1 MPRLLF
7 EKAIPE
13 HFGYGNSNKKFL
25 TDEEIHF
32 NESICFKNQKEKYCY
47 RLFSEDD
54 KRRIETSYYIGVD
67 WLKNQELVIQV
78 QPKLNSAETQTDY
91 LKMLSV
97 AMSHPGTSDFVK
109 DIYEIK
115 FDSEPI
121 PINQQDDLLTP
132 LLVIQYVNLLKS
144 IVRKGL
150 IKSYHKQE
158 SNLKSRIKGKI
169 LVGQSI
175 KENLV
180 KNKPLYTK
188 CSFEVF
194 DEDVP
199 VNRILKKA
207 LEFAKRYMNQFNL
220 KLDQDKLNYIA
231 PAFERVTTN
240 SSQNEVKN
248 IKINSFYKEYNEA
261 LALANLIM
269 RRFGYNINS
278 VDKSIEIKTP
288 PFWIDMSLLFELYT
302 LALLKDELQNDVLF
316 QFHGNSVY
324 PDYLIKSKKM
334 VADAKYKPIYQGNS
348 FDIDNIRQ
356 ISGYA
361 RDMKVRAELG
371 ARDKEELE
379 CLIIYPDQSSANF
392 DLKNLDT
399 KLQVIDQFSG
409 FYKVGVK
416 LPVLRVN
423 DKLKETFKT

>member
-32 NESICFKNQKEKYCY
+32 NEFICFKNQKEKYCY

-78 QPKLNSAETQTDY
+78 EPKLNSAETQTDY

-115 FDSEPI
+115 FDAEPI
-121 PINQQDDLLTP
+121 QINQQDDLLTP

-207 LEFAKRYMNQFNL
+207 LEFAKRYMSQFNL
-220 KLDQDKLNYIA
+220 KLDQDKLNYIT

-240 SSQNEVKN
+240 ASLKEVKN

-278 VDKSIEIKTP
+278 IDKNIEIKTP

-348 FDIDNIRQ
+348 FDIENIRQ

-361 RDMKVRAELG
+361 RDMKIRDELG
-371 ARDKEELE
+371 AIAKEELE
-379 CLIIYPDQSSANF
+379 CLIIFPDQYSENL

-399 KLQVIDQFSG
+399 KLQEIVQFSG

-416 LPVLRVN
+416 LPVMRVN
-423 DKLKETFKT
+423 NK

>member
-1 MPRLLF
+1 MARLLF
-7 EKAIPE
+7 EKAVPE
-13 HFGYGNSNKKFL
+13 HFGYGNNNKQFL

-32 NESICFKNQKEKYCY
+32 NEFICFKNQKDKYCY
-47 RLFSEDD
+47 RLFTEGE

-78 QPKLNSAETQTDY
+78 EPKLNSAETQTDY

-115 FDSEPI
+115 FDAEPI
-121 PINQQDDLLTP
+121 QINQQDDLLTP
-132 LLVIQYVNLLKS
+132 LLIIQYVNLLKS

-207 LEFAKRYMNQFNL
+207 LEFAKRYMSQFNL
-220 KLDQDKLNYIA
+220 KLDQDKLNYIT

-240 SSQNEVKN
+240 TSLKEVKN

-278 VDKSIEIKTP
+278 IDKNIEIKTP

-302 LALLKDELQNDVLF
+302 LALLKDELPNDVLF
-316 QFHGNSVY
+316 QFQGNY
-324 PDYLIKSKKM
+324 GLPDYLIKSRKTI
-334 VADAKYKPIYQGNS
+334 ADAKYKPIYQGNS

-361 RDMKVRAELG
+361 RDMKVRNELG
-371 ARDKEELE
+371 ASELEELK
-379 CLIIYPDQSSANF
+379 CLIIYPDQSSANL

-399 KLQVIDQFSG
+399 RLQSIVQFSG
-409 FYKVGVK
+409 FYKIGVK
-416 LPVLRVN
+416 LPTIEN
-423 DKLKETFKT
+423 

>member
-1 MPRLLF
+1 MARLLF
-7 EKAIPE
+7 DKAVPE
-13 HFGYGNSNKKFL
+13 HFGYGNNNKQFL

-32 NESICFKNQKEKYCY
+32 NEFICFKNQKDKYCY
-47 RLFSEDD
+47 RLFTEGD

-67 WLKNQELVIQV
+67 WLKKEELVIQV
-78 QPKLNSAETQTDY
+78 EPKINSGIAQTNY

-97 AMSHPGTSDFVK
+97 AMSHPGTSDLVK

-115 FDSEPI
+115 FDAEPI
-121 PINQQDDLLTP
+121 EINQQDDLLTP
-132 LLVIQYVNLLKS
+132 LLVIQYVNLLKN

-169 LVGQSI
+169 LVSQSI

-180 KNKPLYTK
+180 KNRALYTK

-194 DEDVP
+194 DEDIP

-207 LEFAKRYMNQFNL
+207 LEFSKRYMSMFNL
-220 KLDQDKLNYIA
+220 KLDQDKLNYIS
-231 PAFERVTTN
+231 PAFEHI
-240 SSQNEVKN
+240 SSNTFSQDLKG
-248 IKINSFYKEYNEA
+248 IRINSFYKEYDEA
-261 LALANLIM
+261 LSLANLIM

-278 VDKSIEIKTP
+278 IEKSQQIKTP

-302 LALLKDELQNDVLF
+302 LALLKDSLSNDVIF
-316 QFHGNSVY
+316 QFHGNY
-324 PDYLIKSKKM
+324 GFPDYLIKSKRM
-334 VADAKYKPIYQGNS
+334 IADAKYKPVYADAS

-371 ARDKEELE
+371 AIDKEELD
-379 CLIIYPDQSSANF
+379 CLIIYPDSSSENT
-392 DLKNLDT
+392 DLVNLES
-399 KLQVIDQFSG
+399 KLEPIEQFAG

-416 LPVLRVN
+416 LPLS
-423 DKLKETFKT
+423 KGIT